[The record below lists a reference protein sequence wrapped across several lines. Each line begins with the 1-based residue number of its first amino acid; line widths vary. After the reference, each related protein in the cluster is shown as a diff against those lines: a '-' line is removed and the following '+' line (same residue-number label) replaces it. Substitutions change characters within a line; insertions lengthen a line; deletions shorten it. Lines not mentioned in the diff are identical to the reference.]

1 MTPEERQQQLYEI
14 AGDYASAKS
23 AMDYLDHFRKSK
35 LAMLTKEI
43 LVNGGSFAAA
53 ENEARTHQEYL
64 DVLHG
69 LREATEKSTKL
80 YWHLRIADR
89 GIDIWQSKQ
98 ATARAEMKNLNT

>member
-14 AGDYASAKS
+14 AGEYAKAK
-23 AMDYLDHFRKSK
+23 ADMDYLDHFRKSK
-35 LAMLTKEI
+35 LAIITKEI
-43 LVNGGSFAAA
+43 IAEGTKAFNSA
-53 ENEARTHQEYL
+53 ENEARTRPEYIE
-64 DVLHG
+64 VLEG

-98 ATARAEMKNLNT
+98 ATARAEMKLV